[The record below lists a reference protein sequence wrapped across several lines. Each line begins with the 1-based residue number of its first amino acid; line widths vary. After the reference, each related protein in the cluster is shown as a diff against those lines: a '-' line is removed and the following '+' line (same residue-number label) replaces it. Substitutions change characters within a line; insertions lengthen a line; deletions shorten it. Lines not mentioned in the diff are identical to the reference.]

1 MPVSKGLTSLSTDR
15 HRWIREV
22 WFVPLDEDRFDR
34 IWSRSASLGA
44 VDDDQVLGR
53 IDELVRE
60 EEDLLHRHEGEEE
73 LSPEENARLEELK
86 VQLDQAW
93 DYLRQRR
100 ALRQY
105 GEDPNEASTRDA
117 GTVEGYEN

>member
-1 MPVSKGLTSLSTDR
+1 M
-15 HRWIREV
+15 
-22 WFVPLDEDRFDR
+22 
-34 IWSRSASLGA
+34 
-44 VDDDQVLGR
+44 DDQQVLGR

-60 EEDLLHRHEGEEE
+60 EEQLLHRHEADG
-73 LSPEENARLEELK
+73 LSPEEHTRLEQLK

-105 GEDPNEASTRDA
+105 GEDPDEASTRDA
-117 GTVEGYEN
+117 GTVEGYEG

>member
-1 MPVSKGLTSLSTDR
+1 MDDR
-15 HRWIREV
+15 
-22 WFVPLDEDRFDR
+22 
-34 IWSRSASLGA
+34 
-44 VDDDQVLGR
+44 QVLNR

-60 EEDLLHRHEGEEE
+60 EELLLHRHEGQSS
-73 LSPEENARLEELK
+73 LSADEHARLEELK

-93 DYLRQRR
+93 DFLRQRR

-105 GEDPNEASTRDA
+105 GEDPDEASTRDA